1 MIKSD
6 YKAFNLNPKSLIL
19 GFFTAHSFYAVLLYR
34 IGNFFHRHHIRFLP
48 DITKAIQLRV
58 FSCEI
63 SPYAKIG
70 KGFRVYH
77 TAGIVIGCDCEIGDN
92 CEIFQN
98 VTIGENRK
106 ITNGRRMPKVG
117 NNVSVF
123 SGACLVG
130 GITIGDNVQ
139 IGANSVVTKDFGSDI
154 VIAGAPAK
162 IIKYRS

>member
-6 YKAFNLNPKSLIL
+6 YKAFNMSIKSLIL

-34 IGNFFHRHHIRFLP
+34 IGNFLYRHHIKLLP
-48 DITKAIQLRV
+48 DITKAIQLRI
-58 FSCEI
+58 FGCEI

-77 TAGIVIGCDCEIGDN
+77 TAGIVIGYDCEIGDN

-98 VTIGENRK
+98 VTMGENRR
-106 ITNGRRMPKVG
+106 ITNRRIMPKIG

-154 VIAGAPAK
+154 VIAGIPAK

>member
-6 YKAFNLNPKSLIL
+6 YKAFNMSIKSLIL
-19 GFFTAHSFYAVLLYR
+19 GVFTAHSFYAVLLYR
-34 IGNFFHRHHIRFLP
+34 IGNFLCRHHIKFLP
-48 DITKAIQLRV
+48 DVIKAIQLRI

-77 TAGIVIGCDCEIGDN
+77 TVGIVIGCDCEIGDN

-98 VTIGENRK
+98 VTMGENRE
-106 ITNGRRMPKVG
+106 IVNGRRMPKIG

-123 SGACLVG
+123 SGACLIG

-139 IGANSVVTKDFGSDI
+139 IAANSVVTKDFGSDVVLAGLPARI
-154 VIAGAPAK
+154 VK
-162 IIKYRS
+162 VRS